1 MSVAAIS
8 MPATETREKAVETAE
23 AVDKDDKE
31 TKSNHLENLAWV
43 LCIWYS
49 ITFWKKS
56 VAVSVLFDLISEVN
70 AIYPAFAWE
79 LKLFISQRTFKCK
92 KSMISC

>member
-31 TKSNHLENLAWV
+31 TKSNHLENLA
-43 LCIWYS
+43 
-49 ITFWKKS
+49 
-56 VAVSVLFDLISEVN
+56 
-70 AIYPAFAWE
+70 
-79 LKLFISQRTFKCK
+79 
-92 KSMISC
+92 